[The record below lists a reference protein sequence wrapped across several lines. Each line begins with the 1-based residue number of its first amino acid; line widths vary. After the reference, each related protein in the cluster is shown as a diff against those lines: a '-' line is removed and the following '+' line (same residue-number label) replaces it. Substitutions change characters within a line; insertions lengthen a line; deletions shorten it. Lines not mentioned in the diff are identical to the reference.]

1 MTHTHTLGNPNIL
14 KCGLKKYIY
23 TNVYMCVYIYIHF
36 AKNIHCFQNFIR
48 KAFQSNMERIN
59 FLKIKKMII
68 IVQLTSNLTL
78 HFKMNSRWI

>member
-1 MTHTHTLGNPNIL
+1 
-14 KCGLKKYIY
+14 
-23 TNVYMCVYIYIHF
+23 MCVYIYTRF
-36 AKNIHCFQNFIR
+36 AKDIHCFQNFIR

-59 FLKIKKMII
+59 FLKIKKI